1 MFLCQ
6 GESKNTITRDI
17 DDQDI
22 KYVFLGKG
30 TWVLYS
36 NINSNHIKAFT

>member
-6 GESKNTITRDI
+6 GESKNTITSDI

-22 KYVFLGKG
+22 KYVFLG
-30 TWVLYS
+30 TWVMYL
-36 NINSNHIKAFT
+36 NINL